1 MNLPH
6 VDEGRDCIA
15 DRRDVV
21 TFEEKDRATKPSNAE
36 M

>member
-1 MNLPH
+1 MKLPH
-6 VDEGRDCIA
+6 VDEGWDCIA

-21 TFEEKDRATKPSNAE
+21 PFEEKDRATKPSNAQ